1 MSLTRHGLPSSDKSI
16 DFTCVDIG
24 CGGINQ
30 VPSAPGL
37 QCSML
42 SLLRLKI
49 DFFSRISLFKGDPS
63 NTGSV
68 MRISRHE
75 RILICIRYFQFNN
88 MSV

>member
-30 VPSAPGL
+30 VPCARGL
-37 QCSML
+37 QCSMF

-49 DFFSRISLFKGDPS
+49 DREIFFQEFPFLKVTLQTLD
-63 NTGSV
+63 
-68 MRISRHE
+68 
-75 RILICIRYFQFNN
+75 L
-88 MSV
+88 